1 MHTEVFNNIDTLI
14 NMANSPLNIDEIN
27 TELITLRK
35 NIKTKQ
41 SEIEDLK
48 SLMTDS
54 RYFNASNELVDK
66 NIEISLN
73 P

>member
-48 SLMTDS
+48 SLGI
-54 RYFNASNELVDK
+54 RYGRIDFL
-66 NIEISLN
+66 
-73 P
+73 

>member
-48 SLMTDS
+48 SFI
-54 RYFNASNELVDK
+54 RNYNE
-66 NIEISLN
+66 
-73 P
+73 